1 MVADVQEDDE
11 GVYTCQVITKLDM
24 AEASG
29 SITLVG
35 EDPVPVPPPTWQHPP
50 QNGKA
55 FNID

>member
-1 MVADVQEDDE
+1 MMVANVQEDDE

-35 EDPVPVPPPTWQHPP
+35 KDTALAPPTTQQHPCKS
-50 QNGKA
+50 N
-55 FNID
+55 NE

>member
-35 EDPVPVPPPTWQHPP
+35 EDPVPAPPPTGQHPP